1 MKFKIG
7 ETVRIKPVKGL
18 EGYQHCVGKVG
29 TIIERKERLIDTY
42 KYTIDKTYKIKIE
55 GDGEWGFLEVELER
69 IS

>member
-18 EGYQHCVGKVG
+18 EGYQNFVGKVG
-29 TIIERKERLIDTY
+29 TIVERKERLTY
-42 KYTIDKTYKIKIE
+42 KYTIDKTYRIKIE
-55 GDGEWGFLEVELER
+55 GKGEWGFLEVELER